1 MSKLDKILAAA
12 GDNIAESTGAD
23 RPRGAASEDPAA
35 PPAGPPPVPA
45 RLQGV
50 AKSKNAVEIP
60 VSKIDRDPEQPREEF
75 DEEGLARLAE
85 SLKTRGQLQPV
96 RVRWDEGRGLYVIV
110 CGERRWRAARMA
122 GLPSL
127 SCMVMEAPAG
137 PGELLALQLV
147 ENALREDLRPVE
159 QAKAFKALIGLNGWS
174 ARQLAAEL
182 ALNPAT
188 VTRALSLL
196 DLPAEVQ
203 TQVEQGALAATVAHE
218 LAKLP
223 DPAVQAE
230 VAQAVMA
237 EGLTRSEVTELVQAV
252 KARRPAPAPR
262 PEPVTIDL
270 GDGILVT
277 VKYRKP
283 STVSPVQALRRATRM
298 LQDRERD
305 GQAA

>member
-1 MSKLDKILAAA
+1 
-12 GDNIAESTGAD
+12 
-23 RPRGAASEDPAA
+23 
-35 PPAGPPPVPA
+35 
-45 RLQGV
+45 
-50 AKSKNAVEIP
+50 
-60 VSKIDRDPEQPREEF
+60 
-75 DEEGLARLAE
+75 
-85 SLKTRGQLQPV
+85 
-96 RVRWDEGRGLYVIV
+96 
-110 CGERRWRAARMA
+110 MA
-122 GLPSL
+122 GLPLL

-223 DPAVQAE
+223 GPAVQAE
-230 VAQAVMA
+230 VAQAVVA

-252 KARRPAPAPR
+252 KARRPAPSPR
-262 PEPVTIDL
+262 PEPVTVDL